1 MRLFRKRRR
10 LVRSQDPTDK
20 PLSISELQANKPAL
34 APVDVSTVQERVY
47 QSLRLALLKGEFLP
61 GEQVSIRGLAQAF
74 GTSPMPVR
82 DALARLVAER
92 AFEQPSA
99 RLMRVAPY
107 VASEHEE
114 CIRIRIQLEGYAT
127 ERACRN
133 ATTLNIETLKEHNA
147 QLKEAMKDDDF
158 EAALAANHA
167 FHFELYSTSGYPQ
180 LVDMIANLWLRTGP
194 ILASAQKD
202 RELFR
207 RLFNI
212 GHRIHN
218 EAIQGMEAGD
228 IKKVKRAILLDIRS
242 THFSIRHH
250 FQTLDGQT

>member
-1 MRLFRKRRR
+1 MST
-10 LVRSQDPTDK
+10 V
-20 PLSISELQANKPAL
+20 ELQTRKPAL
-34 APVDVSTVQERVY
+34 SPVDVTTVQERVY

-61 GEQVSIRGLAQAF
+61 GDQVSIRGLAQAF
-74 GTSPMPVR
+74 GTSAMPVR

-114 CIRIRIQLEGYAT
+114 YIRIRIQLEGYAT
-127 ERACRN
+127 ERACRQGGPEI
-133 ATTLNIETLKEHNA
+133 IEALKEHNA
-147 QLKEAMKDDDF
+147 RLEEALTSNNF

-167 FHFELYSTSGYPQ
+167 FHFALYSACGYPQ
-180 LVDMIANLWLRTGP
+180 LVDMISNLWLRTGP

-202 RELFR
+202 RDLFK
-207 RLFNI
+207 RLFTI
-212 GHRIHN
+212 GHRIHAD
-218 EAIQGMEAGD
+218 AISAIGRGD
-228 IKKVKRAILLDIRS
+228 TKAVRRSILLDIRS

-250 FQTLDGQT
+250 FQTAGEQT

>member
-1 MRLFRKRRR
+1 M
-10 LVRSQDPTDK
+10 
-20 PLSISELQANKPAL
+20 SISELRANGPAL
-34 APVDVSTVQERVY
+34 APVDVTTIQERVY
-47 QSLRLALLKGEFLP
+47 QSLRLALLRGEFLP

-92 AFEQPSA
+92 AFEQPNA
-99 RLMRVAPY
+99 RLIRVSPY

-114 CIRIRIQLEGYAT
+114 YIRIRTQLEGYAT

-133 ATTLNIETLKEHNA
+133 AGPELVLQLKEHNA
-147 QLKEAMKDDDF
+147 SLEQAMADDDI

-167 FHFELYSTSGYPQ
+167 FHFTLYRMSGYPH

-202 RELFR
+202 EELFR
-207 RLFNI
+207 RLFNT
-212 GHRIHN
+212 GHRIHGD
-218 EAIQGMEAGD
+218 AIKGIEAGD
-228 IKKVKRAILLDIRS
+228 ISAVKRAILLDIRS
-242 THFSIRHH
+242 VHFSIRHY
-250 FQTLDGQT
+250 FQTSDSQS